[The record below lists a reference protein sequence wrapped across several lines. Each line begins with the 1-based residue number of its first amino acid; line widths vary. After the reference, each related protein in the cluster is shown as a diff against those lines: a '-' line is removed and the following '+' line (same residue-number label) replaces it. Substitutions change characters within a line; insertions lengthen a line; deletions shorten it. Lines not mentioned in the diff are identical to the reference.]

1 MSDFSRDM
9 SNNENSKKIALY
21 SILIYKYDSSNQPI
35 FLTSALD
42 LSSFP
47 FFHRSSLKE
56 HIYFHSRLVCGR
68 TQKGTR
74 EVIELES
81 GIGHLHIYTNKENN
95 ISVLVLSTS
104 SYPLRIAFSLIDLT
118 HKLFAQKC
126 RGMYEHVRQ
135 DLKEGML
142 IQNELNDLLKKYQN
156 PSEADKL
163 SRVQK
168 DLDEVKDVMLKNI
181 EDLLQRGEKLD
192 DLMKKSQDL
201 SNSSYQFYRQAK
213 KNNQCCS
220 LY

>member
-1 MSDFSRDM
+1 MNDFPGALPSSER
-9 SNNENSKKIALY
+9 SSKVALY
-21 SILIYKYDSSNQPI
+21 AILIYKHDASKPV
-35 FLTSALD
+35 FLSAAVD

-56 HIYFHSRLVCGR
+56 HIFFHSRLVCSR
-68 TQKGTR
+68 TPKGNR

-81 GIGHLHIYTNKENN
+81 GIGHLHVYTNKDTNV
-95 ISVLVLSTS
+95 SVLVLSTKT
-104 SYPLRIAFSLIDLT
+104 YPLRIAFGLIDT
-118 HKLFAQKC
+118 AHRIFQQKC
-126 RGMYEHVRQ
+126 RTKYEHVTQ
-135 DLKEGML
+135 DLTEGAL
-142 IQNELNDLLKKYQN
+142 FSTELLDLLRKYQN

-181 EDLLQRGEKLD
+181 DDLLQRGEKLD

-213 KNNQCCS
+213 KNNQCCK

>member
-1 MSDFSRDM
+1 MNGLPGALP
-9 SNNENSKKIALY
+9 SNESTNRIAIY
-21 SILIYKYDSSNQPI
+21 GILIYKYNSSQPI
-35 FLTSALD
+35 FLSASVD

-56 HIYFHSRLVCGR
+56 HIFFHSRLVCSR
-68 TQKGTR
+68 TQKGNR

-81 GIGHLHIYTNKENN
+81 GIGHLHIYTNKETD
-95 ISVLVLSTS
+95 ISVLVLTTK
-104 SYPLRIAFSLIDLT
+104 SYPMRIAFGLIDNAQR
-118 HKLFAQKC
+118 LFQQNC
-126 RGMYEHVRQ
+126 RGRYEHVIS
-135 DLKEGML
+135 DLSEGAL
-142 IQNELNDLLKKYQN
+142 FTSELNELLKKYQN
-156 PSEADKL
+156 PSEADRL

-168 DLDEVKDVMLKNI
+168 DLDEVRDVMLKNI

-213 KNNQCCS
+213 KNNQCCK